1 MNDRRNI
8 LVQLAAAALVVA
20 LGGVGCRGDREA
32 EERAAMNRK
41 VDAYRRGA
49 TWEEAPVALPQE
61 PTAVV
66 QGATPLLHLFDV
78 GGPVAVIDLTTQA
91 RLVQTDVPNGTIVRV
106 DDRNGVTIGKQRLF
120 PGPLTPGHEYGIFAL
135 PATPGVMRQ
144 GIGVPGD
151 VPRQ

>member
-1 MNDRRNI
+1 
-8 LVQLAAAALVVA
+8 
-20 LGGVGCRGDREA
+20 
-32 EERAAMNRK
+32 MNRK
-41 VDAYRRGA
+41 VDEYQRGA
-49 TWEEAPVALPQE
+49 AWEEAPVALPQE
-61 PTAVV
+61 STPVV

-106 DDRNGVTIGKQRLF
+106 DDRNGVTVGKQRLF
-120 PGPLTPGHEYGIFAL
+120 PGPLAPGHEYGIYAL
-135 PATPGVMRQ
+135 PATPGVVRQ